1 MPVHFDHLIIASTD
15 KRRSAEFY
23 ADVFGLGETKVDGHF
38 LAVVLSDGVVL
49 NFAEPP
55 FDFPPQHYAFLVDES
70 TLDAVLERV
79 CDRGMEYWAD
89 PQRREPGEIN
99 MNHGGRGFY
108 FLDPDGHYL
117 EALTSRFEH
126 DQD

>member
-1 MPVHFDHLIIASTD
+1 MSVRFDHLIIASTD

-23 ADVFGLGETKVDGHF
+23 SAVFGLGETKVDGHF

-55 FDFPPQHYAFLVDES
+55 SDFPPQHYAFLVDDS
-70 TLDAVLERV
+70 TFDVVLERV
-79 CDRGMEYWAD
+79 RDREMAYWAD
-89 PQRREPGEIN
+89 PQRRKPGETN
-99 MNHGGRGFY
+99 TNHGGRGFY

-117 EALTSRFEH
+117 EVLTSRFEH
-126 DQD
+126 D

>member
-1 MPVHFDHLIIASTD
+1 MPVQFDHLIIASTD

-23 ADVFGLGETKVDGHF
+23 VDVFGLDEPRVDGHF
-38 LAVVLSDGVVL
+38 LVVVLSDGVVL

-55 FDFPPQHYAFLVDES
+55 IDFPPQHYAFLVDDA
-70 TLDAVLERV
+70 TFDAVLERV
-79 CDRGMEYWAD
+79 NRRGMEYWAD
-89 PQRREPGEIN
+89 PQRQRPGETN
-99 MNHGGRGFY
+99 TNHGGRGFY

-126 DQD
+126 E